1 MAYRKWPANA
11 SELPVD
17 SEDMDN
23 VEEQNHN
30 QVTHGHNLKVAV
42 CAVICP
48 WRIIHTDKSNHQWDL
63 KDKMHIKIFTMVP
76 QRATEM
82 ILSATKWHLERED
95 KYLM

>member
-42 CAVICP
+42 HAVICP
-48 WRIIHTDKSNHQWDL
+48 WRIIHTDKSNHQ
-63 KDKMHIKIFTMVP
+63 
-76 QRATEM
+76 
-82 ILSATKWHLERED
+82 
-95 KYLM
+95 